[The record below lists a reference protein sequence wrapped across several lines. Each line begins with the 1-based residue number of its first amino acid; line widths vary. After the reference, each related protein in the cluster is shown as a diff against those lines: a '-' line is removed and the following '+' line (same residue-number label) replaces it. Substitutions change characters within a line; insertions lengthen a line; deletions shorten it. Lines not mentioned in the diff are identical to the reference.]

1 MGEVPAYYDG
11 PSLNA
16 GSLGGNQFI
25 AKEARQATHRQRLE
39 MSIKSAED
47 RIAKLKEARELL
59 DRNPDLE
66 RLLDIMQ
73 QSHF

>member
-1 MGEVPAYYDG
+1 MGESPET
-11 PSLNA
+11 
-16 GSLGGNQFI
+16 LGGGQYGSYNQLAE
-25 AKEARQATHRQRLE
+25 AKQARYATHRQRLE
-39 MSIKSAED
+39 QSIKDAEE
-47 RIAKLKEARELL
+47 RIAKLKEARDLL

>member
-1 MGEVPAYYDG
+1 MEGGSFDRNYG
-11 PSLNA
+11 GQLNM
-16 GSLGGNQFI
+16 
-25 AKEARQATHRQRLE
+25 AKQARQATHRQRLE
-39 MSIKSAED
+39 QSIRDAEE

>member
-1 MGEVPAYYDG
+1 MGETPAYD
-11 PSLNA
+11 NA
-16 GSLGGNQFI
+16 LMGGADSRFI
-25 AKEARQATHRQRLE
+25 AKQARQATHRQRLE
-39 MSIKSAED
+39 QSIKDAEE

>member
-1 MGEVPAYYDG
+1 MDRDMTKAAEAAKGQPPYYDG
-11 PSLNA
+11 PSLT
-16 GSLGGNQFI
+16 
-25 AKEARQATHRQRLE
+25 KDARQATHRQRLE
-39 MSIKSAED
+39 MSITNAED

-59 DRNPDLE
+59 DRYPDLE

>member
-1 MGEVPAYYDG
+1 MGESSMNY
-11 PSLNA
+11 
-16 GSLGGNQFI
+16 GNQLAGAADVGYMQ
-25 AKEARQATHRQRLE
+25 AKQARQATHRQRLE
-39 MSIKSAED
+39 QSIKDAEE